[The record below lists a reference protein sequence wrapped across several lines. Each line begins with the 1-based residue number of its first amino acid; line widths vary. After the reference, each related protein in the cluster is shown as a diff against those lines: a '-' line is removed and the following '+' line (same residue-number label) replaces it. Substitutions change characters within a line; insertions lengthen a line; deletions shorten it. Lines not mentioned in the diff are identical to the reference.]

1 MLDMKIRFLILS
13 ILFVGTVSEVIAQE
27 KRILTLEECKGM
39 ALKNNVDMQTG
50 RIDVAA
56 AKQTQKDAFTKYFP
70 KITAGAVSYKADD
83 NLIEGVIPP
92 IPSLGLETPMEVG
105 VLEEGNLITASAIQ
119 PIFAGGQIVN
129 SNKLAKTA
137 LEASRLQL
145 NMMADKVELET
156 ETYFWKIVSL
166 KEAEKTLAILDTLLQ
181 NLHKDVSLAVK
192 TGITTHN
199 DLLTVQ
205 LKQNELQSTR
215 LQVENG
221 MQLSK
226 MALCQYIG
234 IPLDSASYIDVPE
247 IDVEIK
253 NPAEYLVDHQ
263 SMLPSLS
270 AYKLLGKNVEVH
282 ELKRKIVLGQQ
293 LPTVGV
299 GVTYAY
305 EDWMFDRSRNHFVM
319 MATLSVPISD
329 WWGGSHKF
337 KRSKLEEKKA
347 LQLQQDGGEKLQL
360 KMQQSW
366 NLLTESYKQIILA
379 ESAVSESEE
388 NLRMQ
393 ANNYHSGICSLS
405 ELLDAQG
412 LYQKSRN
419 RYTDACID
427 YKIKVTQYQKD
438 TGQ

>member
-145 NMMADKVELET
+145 NMTADKVELET

-199 DLLTVQ
+199 DLLAVQ

-347 LQLQQDGGEKLQL
+347 LQQQQDGGEKLQL

-379 ESAVSESEE
+379 ESAVSE
-388 NLRMQ
+388 
-393 ANNYHSGICSLS
+393 
-405 ELLDAQG
+405 
-412 LYQKSRN
+412 
-419 RYTDACID
+419 
-427 YKIKVTQYQKD
+427 
-438 TGQ
+438 